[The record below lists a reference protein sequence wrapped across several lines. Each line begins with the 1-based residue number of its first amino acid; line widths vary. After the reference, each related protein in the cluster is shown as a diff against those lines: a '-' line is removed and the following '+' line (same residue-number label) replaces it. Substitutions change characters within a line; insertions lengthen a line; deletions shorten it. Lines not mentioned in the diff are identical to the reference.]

1 MKVSMTAWSTL
12 KYYYKNTKMNVLKK
26 PAQGKIHHPAIRP
39 ITYPVL
45 GGKGKKY
52 QQSALQPTEQD

>member
-1 MKVSMTAWSTL
+1 MD
-12 KYYYKNTKMNVLKK
+12 VLKK
-26 PAQGKIHHPAIRP
+26 PAQQKLHHPAIRP